1 MSKNITLFQMARL
14 FVLILAPERK
24 FLWIALVYG
33 IGISLLSLATP
44 ISVQLLINT
53 VANTALTTPLLV
65 LSGTLFGLLMF
76 AVLLNGLRTHLME
89 IFTRRFYARM
99 VSEIAI
105 RLVYA
110 QNPHFGDERR
120 TALFNR
126 YFDILSV
133 QKTIPVL
140 FIGGFTI
147 ILQAGV
153 GFTVV
158 AFYHPLFL
166 AFVLVIIGLIWLI
179 WFIWGASGV
188 RTSIELSHRKHETAA
203 WLEGLGASNGFFKS
217 QKRIDYALAQTDAK
231 MNAYI
236 QQHKK
241 HFRRHFSQTLAFLIL
256 YAVASGV
263 LLGLGG
269 WLVIQNEL
277 TIGQLVAAELIL
289 SAAFFGVSQL
299 GVYLNYFYDLCAGVE
314 ELSLFYDVPQEEP
327 PVASGVFNPDHTLA
341 FIDVKGRTRAEDV
354 TFNMTLPMR
363 QSIMVSASEH
373 GILRLFTDFVKRY
386 VIPDSGFI
394 TMGGIDL
401 SYIEASALR
410 QEIFVLNR
418 PNFIENTIR
427 GYLELSR
434 QGNDPTE
441 IMKVL
446 DCVGLTH
453 VLSQFELGLDT
464 PIAET
469 GWPLSMSETIQLKL
483 ASAMLARPNIIILS
497 QMYDLVD
504 RDDLARALEWIW
516 AQGQTTIIYFSNRE
530 DPMGFEHFM
539 YMQAN
544 VQTHYDDFET
554 YRHAAKT
561 AENKLRLARSN
572 PETFT
577 LPTPA
582 R

>member
-1 MSKNITLFQMARL
+1 MSKNITFFQMARL

-24 FLWIALVYG
+24 FLWIALIYG

-188 RTSIELSHRKHETAA
+188 RTSLELSHRKHETAA

-217 QKRIDYALAQTDAK
+217 QKRIDFALAKTDAK

-241 HFRRHFSQTLAFLIL
+241 HFRRHFAQTLAFLLL
-256 YAVASGV
+256 YAVASAV

-299 GVYLNYFYDLCAGVE
+299 GVYLNYFYDLCAAVE
-314 ELSLFYDVPQEEP
+314 ELSLFYDVPQEELP
-327 PVASGVFNPDHTLA
+327 TASDITNPDHTLA

-354 TFNMTLPMR
+354 TFNMTLPMK

-373 GILRLFTDFVKRY
+373 GVLRLFTDFVKRF

-434 QGNDPTE
+434 KGNDPTA

-483 ASAMLARPNIIILS
+483 ASAMLAKPNIMILS

-504 RDDLARALEWIW
+504 RDDLARALEYIW
-516 AQGQTTIIYFSNRE
+516 AHGETTVIYFSNRE

-544 VQTHYDDFET
+544 TQTHYDDFET
-554 YRHAAKT
+554 YRSAARE
-561 AENKLRLARSN
+561 AERKLRLARSK
-572 PETFT
+572 PAALT
-577 LPTPA
+577 LSTPA
-582 R
+582 S